1 MTPIHFPRNEA
12 FRTLLALL
20 LGLIIVSFVR
30 SVRSSSSAHATSAH
44 YSRLSVRANPGDDGS
59 PMDISSQGG
68 VESTASVTPD
78 EKLPWFETDSG
89 KGCVLQ
95 TLMKQARLR
104 TPLKLMLKPSRSVLI
119 SRIYH
124 RHPGSHSLRHRLT
137 RGHYRPHSECLL
149 ACSHS

>member
-95 TLMKQARLR
+95 TLMKAGTIADAVKIDAKAQPVSIDLSNISSASWFSFASSQ
-104 TPLKLMLKPSRSVLI
+104 THSRALS
-119 SRIYH
+119 STFGM
-124 RHPGSHSLRHRLT
+124 PAGM
-137 RGHYRPHSECLL
+137 
-149 ACSHS
+149 